1 MEALRVGSKGPLV
14 EQWEIFLRGLDLL
27 GEKEVDN
34 QYTEATAEGTRR
46 FQERFR
52 IGAKFDGVAGNQ
64 TLGYAMAHLGF
75 QVVELASEDFPKKPA
90 DAVALNF
97 EGRQKLLG
105 NIAFAPAPVAGNPE
119 GIKITNDW
127 QKQHLGSVKIP
138 QLQGIYGAPPSGTI
152 SFNKAVIP
160 QLVRF
165 FVALEKEGLVNRIVG
180 WGGSFAPRFIRGSK
194 TTLSQHAHASAFD
207 INVPWNGLG
216 ARPALIGEQGSVREL
231 VLTAYRHGFYWG
243 GWYAGR
249 KDGMH
254 FEVFKVMP

>member
-1 MEALRVGSKGPLV
+1 MEALRIGSKGPLV

-34 QYTEATAEGTRR
+34 QYTEATADATRR
-46 FQERFR
+46 FQARYHLG
-52 IGAKFDGVAGNQ
+52 IDGAAGNQ

-75 QVVELASEDFPKKPA
+75 EVVALSSEEFPKKPA
-90 DAVALNF
+90 DAKPLDFA
-97 EGRQKLLG
+97 GRQKLLG
-105 NIAFAPAPVAGNPE
+105 TISFIPAPVAGNPE

-127 QKQHLGSVKIP
+127 QKQHLGSVTIP
-138 QLQGIYGAPPSGTI
+138 QLKGIYGAPSSCVI

-160 QLVRF
+160 QLVRLF
-165 FVALEKEGLVNRIVG
+165 TAWEKEGLVNRIVG

-194 TTLSQHAHASAFD
+194 TTLSQHAHGSAFD

-216 ARPALIGEQGSVREL
+216 VRPALVGEKGSVREL

-243 GWYAGR
+243 GWYSGR

-254 FEVFKVMP
+254 FEVFKIVT